1 MTLSKTEA
9 EIAFDEFVSSRR
21 KAGREA
27 YGQGLEHT
35 DARWDWRQMAL
46 EEMVDG
52 CQYLIAETLRLKD
65 RIRELEGQLNGK

>member
-1 MTLSKTEA
+1 MHKTPA
-9 EIAFDEFVSSRR
+9 EIAFDEFVASRR
-21 KAGREA
+21 KAGRET

-35 DARWDWRQMAL
+35 DSRWDWRQMAL

-65 RIRELEGQLNGK
+65 RIRELEDKLNAK

>member
-1 MTLSKTEA
+1 MHKTPA
-9 EIAFDEFVSSRR
+9 EIAFDEFVASRR
-21 KAGREA
+21 KAGRET

-35 DARWDWRQMAL
+35 DDRWDWRQMAL

-65 RIRELEGQLNGK
+65 RIRELEDKLNAK